1 MTHVSDMTHVTH
13 RKLQCTA
20 EMIAMQELSNAF
32 SQASAA
38 AAAESQ
44 PAVSK
49 PPSPHL
55 TPPPHPIPAA
65 NTAGGPSPPTL
76 LSTGHAQLQ
85 SFPQPQIL
93 APNQTHASDLNQTRA
108 QSQTQSQT
116 QSQSGSHLSTLT
128 QSQQQPLTQ
137 PSVASSQAQP
147 APQSSVLPAGQR
159 AVLTSA
165 PGLLRPPALPSSAS
179 AGWCMHL
186 SFCMPYMI

>member
-1 MTHVSDMTHVTH
+1 MAHVSDMTHVTH
-13 RKLQCTA
+13 CKLHCTA

-65 NTAGGPSPPTL
+65 SNAGGPSPPML
-76 LSTGHAQLQ
+76 LSTGHAQPQ

-108 QSQTQSQT
+108 QSQTQSQ
-116 QSQSGSHLSTLT
+116 SGSHLSTLT

-137 PSVASSQAQP
+137 PSVVSSQAQP
-147 APQSSVLPAGQR
+147 APQSSALPAGQR
-159 AVLTSA
+159 AVLASA
-165 PGLLRPPALPSSAS
+165 PGLMRPPALPSSAS
-179 AGWCMHL
+179 AGWCMHP
-186 SFCMPYMI
+186 SFCIPYMI